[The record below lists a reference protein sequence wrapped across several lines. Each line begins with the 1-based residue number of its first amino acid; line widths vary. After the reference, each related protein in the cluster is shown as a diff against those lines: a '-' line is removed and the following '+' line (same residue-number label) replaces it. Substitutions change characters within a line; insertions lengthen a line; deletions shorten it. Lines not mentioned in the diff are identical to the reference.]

1 MVGGREVVFVEAFRS
16 KVPGNWPEALVE
28 RNKFR
33 EQDGEFKENSGILS
47 LYTDLR
53 DNIGLS
59 ITGPFFTYTVHAAS
73 RDLCFLVLDT
83 QSTQYQ

>member
-1 MVGGREVVFVEAFRS
+1 MMRFGGGREVVFVQAFRS

-28 RNKFR
+28 GNKFR
-33 EQDGEFKENSGILS
+33 EQDREFKEYSGILS

-59 ITGPFFTYTVHAAS
+59 ITDPFF
-73 RDLCFLVLDT
+73 FFF
-83 QSTQYQ
+83 